1 MFPWMWD
8 WTRYGGSKN
17 KSMDGKWYRDD
28 FNDIFEIDAMIARW
42 RADQKRLHPERK

>member
-1 MFPWMWD
+1 MFPWYWD
-8 WTRYGGSKN
+8 WTRYNPKYN
-17 KSMDGKWYRDD
+17 MDGKWYRDD